1 MKEPYKIPYNINSI
15 NDYKAKGIVNTKCVI
30 VKKNKAASLRVDS
43 KINIASAQ
51 HLTHMQKEQAGIMK
65 ALWG

>member
-30 VKKNKAASLRVDS
+30 VKKNKSIT
-43 KINIASAQ
+43 K
-51 HLTHMQKEQAGIMK
+51 
-65 ALWG
+65 

>member
-30 VKKNKAASLRVDS
+30 VKK
-43 KINIASAQ
+43 INPLLNREEDIIMREIK
-51 HLTHMQKEQAGIMK
+51 THEAEVSPT
-65 ALWG
+65 

>member
-1 MKEPYKIPYNINSI
+1 METLQAKLPIPHQGE
-15 NDYKAKGIVNTKCVI
+15 DTR
-30 VKKNKAASLRVDS
+30 KAASLRVDS